1 MAKVNLCGVQPLDF
15 TTREGK
21 ALQGIKLHV
30 SFQDENVMGYA
41 VDTKFI
47 SSMACKN
54 LHITL
59 DDLEPLI
66 GQVVEFETNLNGK
79 ITGIH
84 AISDIPSNFSE
95 SVNSSVVSDP
105 VDYPST
111 DFDSSLS

>member
-1 MAKVNLCGVQPLDF
+1 MAKVNLCGVQPIDF
-15 TTREGK
+15 TTREGDK
-21 ALQGIKLHV
+21 LEGIKLHV

-47 SSMACKN
+47 TAKACKN

-84 AISDIPSNFSE
+84 SIVDTPVAPAIVSEPEPLDYSAPDSDYIPS
-95 SVNSSVVSDP
+95 
-105 VDYPST
+105 
-111 DFDSSLS
+111 